1 MKRTI
6 KFWPLV
12 LSTLFLYG
20 VYAGSEEESE
30 EEQEEYLVQ
39 IKNFQK
45 HIANK

>member
-1 MKRTI
+1 MKI
-6 KFWPLV
+6 IVKFWSLV

-20 VYAGSEEESE
+20 VYVGSEEESE

-39 IKNFQK
+39 IKSFQK